1 MTPDRA
7 NPAGLTWRIRKV
19 LSRLRLVWKVNG
31 LFFIILVVVLG
42 ASAYLTNLDLERAD
56 LASARQF
63 TRATSDRVVE
73 SIRDLMMRGEPSEVE
88 TLVLRLAAGNPAYRD
103 IRLLSHDGCVVA
115 TCSEEG
121 RTPPDPDAWPCRGCH
136 DEASPAVLAGTRRP
150 DGIVQHP
157 DGERVLSVITPVLA
171 EEGCVAGGC
180 HTEPHPSGILGIV
193 QADFSLA
200 PLDETIALRT
210 RHAALLILVL
220 LLLGTGATVVMTNR
234 LIERRIRAL
243 REGAKRLAAHDYSFK
258 FSDPVEDGIGQLVGV
273 FDSVTSELSETLTEL
288 TSAREHLQAIVEDSA
303 DIIITV
309 DPTGLITTF
318 NPGAEAVLGYTREE
332 VIGRRIEML
341 FADPKERDAAIA
353 QLDHT
358 DHVVNYFTH
367 FVTKDGRVRNVLLTL
382 SRLRSADGEPI
393 GTLGIS
399 KDVTRELRL
408 QRELLRS
415 ERMATLGQALT
426 GIQHSIKNMLNNMKG
441 GSYMVKLGLKKD
453 DRDLLMEGWEM
464 VQQGIEN
471 MTEMSMS
478 MLEFA
483 RTRKLTLDTT
493 DLAEVVK
500 EAKHTVENRFRN
512 EGVALGLEISEDVP
526 AVICDDE
533 MIRTVLLD
541 LLENAVEACT
551 WKDYPEGEEPR
562 VTLGLRRAR
571 GVGYVEIRVSDNGI
585 GMTEDVQK
593 KIFMPFFTTK
603 EKRGTGMGL
612 EVVSRIVTSHEGR
625 TTVESEPGKG
635 STFIV
640 MLPVEGPSQ

>member
-7 NPAGLTWRIRKV
+7 DPAGLTGRIRSV
-19 LSRLRLVWKVNG
+19 LRRLRLVWKVNG
-31 LFFIILVVVLG
+31 VFFVILVVILA
-42 ASAYLTNLDLERAD
+42 ASSYLTNLDLERAD
-56 LASARQF
+56 LARARQF
-63 TRATSDRVVE
+63 SWATSDRVAE
-73 SIRDLMMRGEPSEVE
+73 GIRDLMLREEPSEVE
-88 TLVLRLAAGNPAYRD
+88 RLVLRMAAGNPAYRD
-103 IRLLSHDGCVVA
+103 IRLLAHEGRVVA
-115 TCSEEG
+115 ARTRTG
-121 RTPPDPDAWPCRGCH
+121 RTSPEAHSWPCAACH
-136 DEASPAVLAGTRRP
+136 SDTPAGPLPGTIRP
-150 DGIVQHP
+150 ERIVTFP
-157 DGERVLSVITPVLA
+157 DGERVLSVLTPLLA
-171 EEGCVAGGC
+171 EEGCSGNGC
-180 HTEPHPSGILGIV
+180 HTDLHPSGILGLV
-193 QADFSLA
+193 QADFSLT
-200 PLDETIALRT
+200 PLDEMIALRT
-210 RHAALLILVL
+210 RHAVVLILVL
-220 LLLGTGATVVMTNR
+220 LLLGTGATMMMTNR
-234 LIERRIRAL
+234 LIERRIRVL

-258 FSDPVEDGIGQLVGV
+258 FSDPSEDGIGQLVGV

-288 TSAREHLQAIVEDSA
+288 TSAKEHLQAIVEDSA

-318 NPGAEAVLGYTREE
+318 NPGAEAALGYSREE

-341 FADPKERDAAIA
+341 FSDPAERDAAIA
-353 QLDHT
+353 QLEHT
-358 DHVVNYFTH
+358 DHVVNYLTH

-382 SRLRSADGEPI
+382 SRLRSPDGQPI

-453 DRDLLMEGWEM
+453 DRDLLMEGWDM

-483 RTRKLTLDTT
+483 RTRRLKLATT
-493 DLAEVVK
+493 DLAVVAK
-500 EAKHTVENRFRN
+500 EAWRTVEKRYRD

-526 AVICDDE
+526 DVVCDGE

-541 LLENAVEACT
+541 LLENAVDACT
-551 WKDYPEGEEPR
+551 WKDYPAGEEPE
-562 VTLGLRRAR
+562 VTIGLKRAR
-571 GVGYVEIRVSDNGI
+571 GVGYVELRVSDNGV

-625 TTVESEPGKG
+625 TSVESEPGQG

>member
-1 MTPDRA
+1 MTPDKA
-7 NPAGLTWRIRKV
+7 DPGSLTGRFRGV
-19 LSRLRLVWKVNG
+19 LRRLRLVWKLNG
-31 LFFIILVVVLG
+31 VFFVILVVILA
-42 ASAYLTNLDLERAD
+42 ASAYITNLDLERAD
-56 LASARQF
+56 LAQARQF
-63 TRATSDRVVE
+63 ARATSERVADGIE
-73 SIRDLMMRGEPSEVE
+73 DLMVRGEPTEVE
-88 TLVLRLAAGNPAYRD
+88 SLVLRMAAGNPAYRD
-103 IRLLSHDGCVVA
+103 IRLLAHDGRVVA
-115 TCSEEG
+115 A
-121 RTPPDPDAWPCRGCH
+121 RTRSGQIPPEPGSWPCNACH
-136 DEASPAVLAGTRRP
+136 ADASPELTLEVRHPETIVILP
-150 DGIVQHP
+150 DG
-157 DGERVLSVITPVLA
+157 GRVLSVVTPLLA
-171 EEGCVAGGC
+171 EEGCWGNGC
-180 HTEPHPSGILGIV
+180 HTDAQPSGVLGLV

-200 PLDETIALRT
+200 PLDAMIGLRI
-210 RHAALLILVL
+210 RHAALIIVVL
-220 LLLGTGATVVMTNR
+220 LLLGTGATIMMTNR
-234 LIERRIRAL
+234 LIERRIRIL

-258 FSDPVEDGIGQLVGV
+258 FSDPAEDGIGQLVGV
-273 FDSVTSELSETLTEL
+273 FDSVTSELADTLTEL
-288 TSAREHLQAIVEDSA
+288 TSAKEHLQAIVEDSA

-309 DPTGLITTF
+309 DPTGLVTTF
-318 NPGAEAVLGYTREE
+318 NPGAEAALGYSRED

-341 FADPKERDAAIA
+341 FSDPKERDAAIA
-353 QLDHT
+353 QLEHS

-382 SRLRSADGEPI
+382 SRLRSADGQPI

-408 QRELLRS
+408 QRELLKS

-471 MTEMSMS
+471 MTQMSMS

-483 RTRKLTLDTT
+483 RTRRLKLVTVGLEG
-493 DLAEVVK
+493 LVK
-500 EAKHTVENRFRN
+500 EAKHTVEKRFHD
-512 EGVALGLEISEDVP
+512 EGVAMGLQISEDVP
-526 AVICDDE
+526 EVVCDAE

-551 WKDYPEGEEPR
+551 WKDYPAGEEPW
-562 VTLGLRRAR
+562 VTLGLQRAR
-571 GVGYVEIRVSDNGI
+571 GVGYVEIRVKDNGV
-585 GMTEDVQK
+585 GMTEEVQK

-625 TTVESEPGKG
+625 TTVESEPGRG